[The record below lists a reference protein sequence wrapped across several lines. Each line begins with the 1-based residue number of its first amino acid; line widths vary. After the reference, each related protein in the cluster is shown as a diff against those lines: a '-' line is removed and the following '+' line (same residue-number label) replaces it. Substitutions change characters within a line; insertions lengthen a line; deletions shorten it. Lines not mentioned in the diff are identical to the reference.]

1 MKIHVRAT
9 VYFPVVVDQD
19 FEIEDPKDNIEIEE
33 AVLDLASAM
42 LEQSGSSGVIEG
54 KMDINFFGKE

>member
-1 MKIHVRAT
+1 MKIHVKAT
-9 VYFPVVVDQD
+9 VYFPVVVDHT

-42 LEQSGSSGVIEG
+42 LDQSGSSGVIEG

>member
-33 AVLDLASAM
+33 SVLDLASAM